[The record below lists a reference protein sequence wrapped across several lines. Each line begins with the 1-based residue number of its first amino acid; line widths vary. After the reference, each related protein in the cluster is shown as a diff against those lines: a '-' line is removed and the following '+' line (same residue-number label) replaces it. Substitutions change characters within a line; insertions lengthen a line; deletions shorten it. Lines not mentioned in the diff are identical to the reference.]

1 MTMNLLRAFTQ
12 FARFTFEL
20 SIDQEATMNRLGC
33 MYEQESVQMKR
44 AVVDTLL
51 TQADLLSRRHM
62 Y

>member
-1 MTMNLLRAFTQ
+1 M
-12 FARFTFEL
+12 FTFES